1 MKGILGVFIT
11 AVCVVQ
17 PVLGDSFLKPTSF
30 PKTFQDLSFTARM
43 NILREGYLPYE
54 IQYDENG
61 VCTANCAYH
70 GITLDDDMRS
80 VDQATDEM
88 ADLIANSGGG
98 SSSSGG
104 VSSSGGTAGT
114 SGGGGS
120 SGGTNGSSG
129 NGSFGGGSSGGGG
142 YSGSWGNGD
151 WCRNGLSTKLPLR
164 YPVDMTNFKYKISSD
179 FGFRTNSPNG
189 ARFHPAIDIG
199 CPSGTP
205 VYATADGVVV
215 TVANE
220 TRPGGAGNYISIKHD
235 NGLITQYLHLDRVF
249 VSKGDNVTACQ
260 QIANSGN
267 SGQSVGGNAYAA
279 HLDYRIRFDS
289 NANKYVDILCPC
301 KTSDRNTQNSYNTNL
316 NMTCAHS
323 LFNASYKFKNSG
335 AKHANWRVEHG
346 HCMQNINSLLPDEVS
361 Q

>member
-30 PKTFQDLSFTARM
+30 PKTFQDLSFTARL

-54 IQYDENG
+54 VQYDSNG

-70 GITLDDDMRS
+70 GITIKDDMDA
-80 VDQATDEM
+80 VDQATNDM
-88 ADLIANSGGG
+88 ADLISNSGNGSSSGGG
-98 SSSSGG
+98 SSGE
-104 VSSSGGTAGT
+104 T

-120 SGGTNGSSG
+120 SSSS
-129 NGSFGGGSSGGGG
+129 NGGSSGGTGG
-142 YSGSWGNGD
+142 SSNGGTSGGGATD

-164 YPVDMTNFKYKISSD
+164 YPVDMTNLKYKISSD

-189 ARFHPAIDIG
+189 ARFHPAVDIG

-220 TRPGGAGNYISIKHD
+220 TKPGGAGNYISIKHD

-249 VSKGDNVTACQ
+249 VSKGDTVTACQ
-260 QIANSGN
+260 KIANSGN
-267 SGQSVGGNAYAA
+267 TGQSVGGDAYAA

-289 NANKYVDILCPC
+289 NSNKYVDILCPC
-301 KTSDRNTQNSYNTNL
+301 KTSDKKTQDSYNTNL

-323 LFNASYKFKNSG
+323 LFNSSYKFKNSG
-335 AKHANWRVEHG
+335 AKHSNWRVEHG

>member
-11 AVCVVQ
+11 AVCVAQ

-54 IQYDENG
+54 IQYNENG

-98 SSSSGG
+98 A
-104 VSSSGGTAGT
+104 SSSGGT
-114 SGGGGS
+114 
-120 SGGTNGSSG
+120 GGT
-129 NGSFGGGSSGGGG
+129 SGGGG

-249 VSKGDNVTACQ
+249 VSKGDTVTACQ

>member
-1 MKGILGVFIT
+1 
-11 AVCVVQ
+11 
-17 PVLGDSFLKPTSF
+17 
-30 PKTFQDLSFTARM
+30 
-43 NILREGYLPYE
+43 
-54 IQYDENG
+54 
-61 VCTANCAYH
+61 
-70 GITLDDDMRS
+70 
-80 VDQATDEM
+80 
-88 ADLIANSGGG
+88 
-98 SSSSGG
+98 
-104 VSSSGGTAGT
+104 
-114 SGGGGS
+114 
-120 SGGTNGSSG
+120 
-129 NGSFGGGSSGGGG
+129 
-142 YSGSWGNGD
+142 
-151 WCRNGLSTKLPLR
+151 
-164 YPVDMTNFKYKISSD
+164 MTNFKYKISSD

-249 VSKGDNVTACQ
+249 VSKGDTVTACQ